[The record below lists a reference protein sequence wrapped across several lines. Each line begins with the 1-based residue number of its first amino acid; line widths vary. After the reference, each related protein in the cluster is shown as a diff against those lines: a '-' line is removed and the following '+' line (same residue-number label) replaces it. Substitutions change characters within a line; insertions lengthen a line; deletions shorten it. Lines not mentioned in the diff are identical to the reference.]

1 MAIKTESNSYTVIFA
16 IVMVVIVGA
25 LLAGI
30 SSALS
35 HQISENKKLEKK
47 QNILYAMGVNHNE
60 GSLGE
65 GKVVF
70 LTTEE
75 ANAEF
80 DKYIKEQYLINPAD
94 NTAKEVKGAD
104 DLINFNGHR
113 EGLPLYVG
121 AKDGKTIYIIPV
133 NGRGLWDAIW
143 GYIAVDKDLIVQGVF
158 FDHKGETAGLGAN
171 IKERF
176 FMDDFIGEHLLNAS
190 GNFQSIKISKTNA
203 DPENKRKEDGKVDA
217 IAGATLTG
225 NGVANMIQHG
235 ISAYVSYIKS
245 LNK

>member
-16 IVMVVIVGA
+16 IIMVVIVGA

-35 HQISENKKLEKK
+35 SDISNNKKLEKK
-47 QNILYAMGVNHNE
+47 QNILYAMGENHNE
-60 GSLGE
+60 GELGG
-65 GKVVF
+65 GKVEF
-70 LTTEE
+70 LSTTD
-75 ANAEF
+75 AEKEF
-80 DKYIKEQYLINPAD
+80 PNYVKEQYLIKG
-94 NTAKEVKGAD
+94 NTAEKVEGAN

-121 AKDGKTIYIIPV
+121 EKDGATLYIIPV
-133 NGRGLWDAIW
+133 SGRGLWDAIW
-143 GYIAVDKDLIVQGVF
+143 GYIAVDKDLIVRGVF

-176 FMDDFIGEHLLNAS
+176 FMDDFIGEHLLDAA
-190 GNFQSIKISKTNA
+190 GNFQSIQISKSNG
-203 DPENKRKEDGKVDA
+203 DPENKRKEDGKIDA

-225 NGVANMIQHG
+225 NGVQAMISDG
-235 ISAYVSYIKS
+235 IEPYISYIKS

>member
-1 MAIKTESNSYTVIFA
+1 MAVKTESNSYTVIFA
-16 IVMVVIVGA
+16 IIMVVIVGA

-35 HQISENKKLEKK
+35 SQISENKKLEKK
-47 QNILYAMGVNHNE
+47 QNILYAMGVNKNE
-60 GSLGE
+60 GELGG
-65 GKVVF
+65 GKVAF
-70 LTTEE
+70 LSTTE
-75 ANAEF
+75 ANNEF
-80 DKYIKEQYLINPAD
+80 SNYVKAQYLINPSD
-94 NTAKEVKGAD
+94 NSAKEVKGAE

-121 AKDGKTIYIIPV
+121 EKDGNTLYIIPV

-143 GYIAVDKDLIVQGVF
+143 GYIAVDKDLIVRGVF

-176 FMDDFIGEHLLNAS
+176 FMDDFMGEHLLDAA
-190 GNFQSIKISKTNA
+190 GNFQSIKVAKGNG
-203 DPENKRKEDGKVDA
+203 DPENKHKEDGKIDA

-225 NGVANMIQHG
+225 NGVQAMISDG
-235 ISAYVSYIKS
+235 IEPYISYIKS

>member
-16 IVMVVIVGA
+16 IVMVVIVGT

-35 HQISENKKLEKK
+35 SDISNNKKLEKK
-47 QNILYAMGVNHNE
+47 QNILYAMGVNHNQ
-60 GSLGE
+60 GKLGG
-65 GKVVF
+65 GKVEF
-70 LTTEE
+70 LST
-75 ANAEF
+75 ADAEKEF
-80 DKYIKEQYLINPAD
+80 PNYVKEQYLIKG
-94 NTAKEVKGAD
+94 NTAEKVEGAN

-121 AKDGKTIYIIPV
+121 EKDGATLYIIPV
-133 NGRGLWDAIW
+133 SGRGLWDAIW
-143 GYIAVDKDLIVQGVF
+143 GYIAVDKDLIVRGVF

-176 FMDDFIGEHLLNAS
+176 FMDDFIGEHLLDAS
-190 GNFQSIKISKTNA
+190 GNFQSIEISKANGDA
-203 DPENKRKEDGKVDA
+203 ENTRKEDGKIDA

-225 NGVANMIQHG
+225 NGVQAMISDG
-235 ISAYVSYIKS
+235 IEPYISYIKS

>member
-1 MAIKTESNSYTVIFA
+1 MAVKTESNSYTVIFA

-35 HQISENKKLEKK
+35 GQISENKKLEKK

-60 GSLGE
+60 GALGE

-70 LTTEE
+70 LTTTE
-75 ANAEF
+75 ANTEF
-80 DKYIKEQYLINPAD
+80 DKYVKAQYLIDPQS
-94 NTAKEVKGAD
+94 NTAKEVKGAE

-113 EGLPLYVG
+113 PGLPLYVG
-121 AKDGKTIYIIPV
+121 EKEGKPLYIIPV

-143 GYIAVDKDLIVQGVF
+143 GYIAVDKDFVIQGVF

-176 FMDDFIGEHLLNAS
+176 FMDDFIGEHVLDANGA
-190 GNFQSIKISKTNA
+190 FQSVQISKSNA

-225 NGVANMIQHG
+225 NGVAEMIAHG
-235 ISAYVSYIKS
+235 LSPYVAYIRS
-245 LNK
+245 LNQ

>member
-16 IVMVVIVGA
+16 IVMVVIVGT

-35 HQISENKKLEKK
+35 SDISNNKKLEKK
-47 QNILYAMGVNHNE
+47 QNILYAMGVNHNQGE
-60 GSLGE
+60 LGG
-65 GKVVF
+65 GKVEF
-70 LTTEE
+70 LSTTDAEKVE
-75 ANAEF
+75 GAN
-80 DKYIKEQYLINPAD
+80 
-94 NTAKEVKGAD
+94 

-121 AKDGKTIYIIPV
+121 EKDGATLYIIPV
-133 NGRGLWDAIW
+133 SGRGLWDAIW
-143 GYIAVDKDLIVQGVF
+143 GYIAVDKDLIVRGVF

-176 FMDDFIGEHLLNAS
+176 FMDDFIGEHLLDAS
-190 GNFQSIKISKTNA
+190 GNFQSIEISKANGDA
-203 DPENKRKEDGKVDA
+203 ENTRKEDGKIDA

-225 NGVANMIQHG
+225 NGVQAMISDG
-235 ISAYVSYIKS
+235 IEPYISYIKS

>member
-16 IVMVVIVGA
+16 IIMVVIVGA

-35 HQISENKKLEKK
+35 HQIGENKKLEKK
-47 QNILYAMGVNHNE
+47 QNILYAMGVNKNE
-60 GSLGE
+60 GELGG
-65 GKVVF
+65 GKVTF
-70 LTTEE
+70 LTTAE
-75 ANAEF
+75 ANAQF
-80 DKYIKEQYLINPAD
+80 PNYVKEQFLI
-94 NTAKEVKGAD
+94 KGNSAEKVEGAN
-104 DLINFNGHR
+104 DLINFSGHR

-121 AKDGKTIYIIPV
+121 EKDGSTYYIIPV

-143 GYIAVDKDLIVQGVF
+143 GYVAVDKDLIVRGVF

-176 FMDDFIGEHLLNAS
+176 FMDDFMGEHLLDAA
-190 GNFQSIKISKTNA
+190 GNFQSIEISKSNG
-203 DPENKRKEDGKVDA
+203 DPENTRKEDGKVDA
-217 IAGATLTG
+217 IAGSTLTG
-225 NGVANMIQHG
+225 NGVQAMIRDG
-235 ISAYVSYIKS
+235 IEPYVSYIKS